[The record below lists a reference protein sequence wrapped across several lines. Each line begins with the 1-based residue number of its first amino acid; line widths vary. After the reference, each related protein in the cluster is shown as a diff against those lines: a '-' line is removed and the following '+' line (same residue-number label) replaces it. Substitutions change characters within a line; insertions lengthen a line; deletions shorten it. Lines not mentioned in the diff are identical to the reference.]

1 MSKGSYEKIFRRRF
15 FYVIFSI
22 VASIAIWA
30 YISYVEN
37 PEGTVSVSGIQ
48 VNFEGEDVL
57 ADEGLIATNLSSDTI
72 NISFTGRRNAVT
84 KLNASN
90 VSVTVDLSKVLEE
103 GMGVGA
109 YQLSYTINYPANV
122 DRYNIT
128 STSASVNFIT
138 VKVEKL
144 LTVEVPVKGS
154 YDGTVAEG
162 YQAEP
167 LSFDVNTI
175 TVSGPEPIVS
185 GISHANVYLNL
196 GEITG
201 TVEMETGFELVG
213 TDGTIIDTAHLT
225 LSRESLIARVQVNTV
240 KEIELRV
247 ELDYGATTDDENVVC
262 SVSPEKITVVGDP
275 AILEEL
281 DYLVIEK
288 IDLTSFAFSTKET
301 VDIPLPEGVSSVTG
315 ETTANITV
323 EIAGLETR
331 KFTISDIRVIN
342 VGRGNTA
349 EILTQSLE
357 VTLRGEPE
365 VLKALTVGNIRV
377 VADLSEHGNA
387 TNNLSVPAT
396 VYIDGAINVDPIGS
410 YTISVNIKR

>member
-1 MSKGSYEKIFRRRF
+1 MSKGSFEKIFQRRF

-22 VASIAIWA
+22 IASIAIWA
-30 YISYVEN
+30 YVSYVEN

-48 VNFEGEDVL
+48 VNFEGADVL
-57 ADEGLIATNLSSDTI
+57 ADEGLVATNLGSDTI
-72 NISFTGRRNAVT
+72 NVNFTGRRNAVT

-109 YQLSYTINYPANV
+109 YQLSYTINYPADV
-122 DRYNIT
+122 PRYNIT
-128 STSASVNFIT
+128 STSSSVNFIT
-138 VKVEKL
+138 VRVEKL
-144 LTVEVPVKGS
+144 LTAEVPIKGS
-154 YDGTVAEG
+154 YDGTVAKG

-185 GISHANVYLNL
+185 GISHANVYLDL

-213 TDGTIIDTAHLT
+213 ADGKVVDTTNLT
-225 LSRESLIARVQVNTV
+225 LSQDRLIARVQVNTV

-247 ELDYGATTDDENVVC
+247 ELDYGETTDDENVFC
-262 SVSPEKITVVGDP
+262 SISPEKIAVVGDP

-281 DYLVIEK
+281 DYLVIDK

-301 VDIPLPEGVSSVTG
+301 VDIPLPEGVTSVTG

-323 EIAGLETR
+323 EITGLETR
-331 KFTISDIRVIN
+331 KFNISDIRAIN
-342 VGRGNTA
+342 TRGYTVD
-349 EILTQSLE
+349 ILTQSLE
-357 VTLRGEPE
+357 VTLRAKPD
-365 VLKALTVGNIRV
+365 VLNALTAGNIRV
-377 VADLSEHGNA
+377 VIDLSEHGNA

-396 VYIDGAINVDPIGS
+396 VYIDGAVDVDPIGS
-410 YTISVNIKR
+410 YAVSVDIKR

>member
-1 MSKGSYEKIFRRRF
+1 MSKGSFEKIFQRRF

-22 VASIAIWA
+22 IASIAIWA
-30 YISYVEN
+30 YVSYVEN

-48 VNFEGEDVL
+48 VNFEGADLL
-57 ADEGLIATNLSSDTI
+57 ADEGLVATNLGSDTI
-72 NISFTGRRNAVT
+72 NVNFTGRRNAVT

-109 YQLSYTINYPANV
+109 YQLSYTINYPADV
-122 DRYNIT
+122 PRYNIT
-128 STSASVNFIT
+128 STSSSVNFIT
-138 VKVEKL
+138 VRVEKL
-144 LTVEVPVKGS
+144 LTAEVPIKGS
-154 YDGTVAEG
+154 YDGTVAKG

-185 GISHANVYLNL
+185 GISHANVYLDL

-213 TDGTIIDTAHLT
+213 ADGKVVDTTNLT
-225 LSRESLIARVQVNTV
+225 LSQDRLIARVQVNTV

-247 ELDYGATTDDENVVC
+247 ELDYGETTDDENVFC
-262 SVSPEKITVVGDP
+262 TISPEKIAVVGDP

-281 DYLVIEK
+281 DYLVIDK

-301 VDIPLPEGVSSVTG
+301 VDIPLPEGYF
-315 ETTANITV
+315 
-323 EIAGLETR
+323 LP
-331 KFTISDIRVIN
+331 
-342 VGRGNTA
+342 
-349 EILTQSLE
+349 LQ
-357 VTLRGEPE
+357 
-365 VLKALTVGNIRV
+365 
-377 VADLSEHGNA
+377 
-387 TNNLSVPAT
+387 
-396 VYIDGAINVDPIGS
+396 
-410 YTISVNIKR
+410 